1 MFLCN
6 AIGILLLI
14 LIAFFHLIGVDKENN
29 GEIIDTNSESTTTS
43 VAAGGSKK
51 WKSTI
56 VGELMTCVIFN

>member
-1 MFLCN
+1 MEWEVMFLCN

-29 GEIIDTNSESTTTS
+29 GEIIDTNSDSTSTS

-51 WKSTI
+51 
-56 VGELMTCVIFN
+56 